1 MMDSVQ
7 LGDRVLAMFDDG
19 RSFLFKVQDGKL
31 QTHHGIIDLASLVG
45 KNYGSVC
52 ETHTGE
58 RFYIMK
64 PRLVDEIY
72 KMKRQTQIV
81 YPKDIGF
88 ILLMLDVHE
97 GSRVI
102 DAGIGSGAM
111 CAALARAVGE
121 KGKVYAYERR
131 EEFKRLAEDNLAKW
145 GLVDRVEIKLRD
157 ISEGFDERVDA
168 IFLDVPDPWNYIGQ
182 CYEALNGSG
191 NLAIVCPTTNQVQR
205 VLKEISKFS
214 LVGIEVWESLF
225 RQYKPVAERL
235 RPFDRMVAHTAYMIF
250 ARKVMNDWR
259 D

>member
-1 MMDSVQ
+1 MDSVQ